1 MSFFRRVGTLFLD
14 VVETVVIAL
23 AIFVIAYL
31 FLFQPHQVR
40 GSSMYPNLHDA
51 DYLLTDKISYRL
63 SQPKRDD
70 IVIFVAPKNEEY
82 DYIKRVIG
90 LPGESVSITEDY
102 RVKVNNEILSEPYL
116 PSDFKTFGGTFLEAG
131 RTINVPQ
138 DEYFVLGDNRNHS
151 SDSREWGFV
160 PRKNIIGKAWFRYW
174 PVSQMGLISSQKPA
188 SLSQ

>member
-63 SQPKRDD
+63 GQPKRDD

-82 DYIKRVIG
+82 DYIKRIIG
-90 LPGESVSITEDY
+90 MPGDKIKIDEGDVYRNGELLDESLYLNNT
-102 RVKVNNEILSEPYL
+102 VKTYGEAYL
-116 PSDFKTFGGTFLEAG
+116 RNGEETT
-131 RTINVPQ
+131 VPDQ
-138 DEYFVLGDNRNHS
+138 SYFVMGDNRDNS
-151 SDSREWGFV
+151 SDSRNFGPV
-160 PRKNIIGKAWFRYW
+160 PYKNIVGKAWIRYW
-174 PVSQMGLISSQKPA
+174 PPQTFGLIKHVSNS
-188 SLSQ
+188 

>member
-1 MSFFRRVGTLFLD
+1 
-14 VVETVVIAL
+14 L

-70 IVIFVAPKNEEY
+70 VIIFVAPKNEEY

-131 RTINVPQ
+131 KTVNVPQ

-174 PVSQMGLISSQKPA
+174 PVSQMGLISSQKSA